1 MVEELVE
8 LDNKTLRKKNIR
20 CHYKIMK
27 LIFEQIFWNLYHSG
41 FFQLLWEVIFLFQ
54 CFCLGISYKLF
65 TYVCQISLAFIL
77 VKKILPEVGI
87 P

>member
-1 MVEELVE
+1 
-8 LDNKTLRKKNIR
+8 
-20 CHYKIMK
+20 MK

-41 FFQLLWEVIFLFQ
+41 FFQLLWAVISLFH
-54 CFCLGISYKLF
+54 CFCFRISYRLF

-77 VKKILPEVGI
+77 VKKILSEVSI